1 MSCAGFFST
10 FASLLDTSDFLSGPA
25 AFFAAP
31 AGGLDAMG
39 FLLSDDFGGIF
50 ACGFEF
56 LRLVDNVAKR
66 CLRIKSRNV
75 DDDRRKARGMLAV

>member
-1 MSCAGFFST
+1 
-10 FASLLDTSDFLSGPA
+10 
-25 AFFAAP
+25 
-31 AGGLDAMG
+31 MG